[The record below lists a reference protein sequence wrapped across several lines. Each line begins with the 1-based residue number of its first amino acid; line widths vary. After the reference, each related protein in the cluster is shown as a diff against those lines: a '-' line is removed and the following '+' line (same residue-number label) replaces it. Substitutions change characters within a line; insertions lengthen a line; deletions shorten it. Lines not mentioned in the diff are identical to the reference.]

1 MNLFRCDLIEAMGTT
16 TSQERAA
23 QELGIEPKH
32 LRVRL
37 AAEGLRALTTP
48 AGVRVVIDSH
58 PVRERTP

>member
-1 MNLFRCDLIEAMGTT
+1 MNIYRCDLIEAIGTS
-16 TSQERAA
+16 TSQDQAA
-23 QELGIEPKH
+23 MMLGIEAKH

-37 AAEGLRALTTP
+37 TGEGLRAITTP